1 MDNESDTAARY
12 LKRAEQVRAIA
23 DGVKSDS
30 ARKILIRIAA
40 DYERMAR
47 TVAEIE
53 KTERNFA
60 DRNSKNRQS

>member
-1 MDNESDTAARY
+1 
-12 LKRAEQVRAIA
+12 L
-23 DGVKSDS
+23 DS

-40 DYERMAR
+40 DYERMAK

-60 DRNSKNRQS
+60 DRNSKNQQS

>member
-1 MDNESDTAARY
+1 MDNESDTAA

-23 DGVKSDS
+23 YGIKLDS
-30 ARKILIRIAA
+30 TRKILIRIAA